1 MILNSYSNILHKL
14 SVFTT
19 KYYTR
24 LLIKGVLFFL
34 LFGILFFIGIVSLE
48 YFLWMGTSGRLILF
62 LLLVGVVVFIGI
74 KYIVFP
80 LIYLFKIK
88 KGISTKE
95 ASLLI
100 GRHFPDIGDR
110 LINLLELAEDTN
122 KSELLLASI
131 EQRSKNLEPFTFAK
145 AIRLK
150 DGLRSAK
157 YLVAPMLIIGILWLS
172 GNLASFIGSY
182 ERVVNYDVAYL
193 PPAPFKFVLLNE
205 TMNALESE
213 SYTVKVR
220 TEGLVQPE
228 EVFLVVDGNDM
239 LLQRDKDAFTYT
251 FKAPLR
257 SANFYFRA
265 NNIESKTYQL
275 KALATPAIQQLKT
288 ILKYPEYIE
297 KTWDTLQGTGN
308 AIIPEGTKVEWK
320 VKGKNTSFVTLATK
334 DTSYLLNRD
343 REDFVY
349 TKNIYDDF
357 RYQLSTSNENIAN
370 YETLF
375 YGLKVIKDANPTLEI
390 KEIKEDLNSNLYY
403 SGEGTD
409 DYRISKLEIVY
420 YAVNQ
425 IDKKKTVLLEK
436 PNSSVYQFY
445 YTFPSGL
452 NLVRGIEYEY
462 YFLLTDN
469 DAIHGGKTTKSKV
482 FSTVINTVGQERNR
496 QLEYQQSILDNM
508 DKSLEKFKEQEES
521 LKELNTKQKEKNT
534 LNFNDQNQVKDFL
547 KKQQQQESMMKK
559 FSKDLKESLRN
570 TDEQNRMNELL
581 QERLERQ
588 ELEALKNEKLLE
600 ELKKIADKIDKKELA
615 EKLEEIGK
623 KQQNSKRN
631 LEQLLELTKRYYV
644 TEKASQLAKDLE
656 ELAKKQRML
665 SKIKA
670 KQQILNNEQEQ
681 LNKEFDTIS
690 KSLDELVKDN
700 TDLKKPLNLDID
712 QNKKEEI
719 KEDQKQALEEL
730 NKDQGAEQASEE
742 GGPSKNENKA
752 TQKQQGAAAKMRE
765 MSEALQQASSSGGGS
780 SIAEDAEMLRQIL
793 DNLVTFSFKQEEL
806 LDKLSANGRDLS
818 GYANTVREQ
827 QQLRTLFEHVDDSLF
842 SLSMRQVEI
851 TEFVNEQITEVYY
864 NIDKTLSSMA
874 EGQSY
879 QGISYQKYVLT
890 ASNSLSDFLAN
901 MLDNMQQSLSQGSGK
916 GQSKDGFQLPDII
929 KSQQGVGEMMKGQ
942 EGKQGEEKGQQAGNE
957 PGTQG
962 NEGKD
967 GEEGSAEEGSKR
979 GNDGKSGKEG
989 EGGST
994 GQGGQEESLQELYEI
1009 YKEQQQIRMRLE
1021 EQLKDMILKEERD
1034 LAKRLVQ
1041 QMEQFENDLIQNG
1054 ITRRTIERANRIQQQ
1069 LLKLENASLKQGEL
1083 KERESINNVIEY
1095 SNPIMGKPIEQDVYR
1110 NNVEI
1115 LYRQALPLQKIYKD
1129 KVQKYFIKND

>member
-1 MILNSYSNILHKL
+1 MNSYSDILHKL

-19 KYYTR
+19 KFYTR
-24 LLIKGVLFFL
+24 LLIKGVLLFL

-48 YFLWMGTSGRLILF
+48 YFLWMGTSGRFILF
-62 LLLVGVVVFIGI
+62 LLLVVAVLFIGI
-74 KYIVFP
+74 KYIVIP

-110 LINLLELAEDTN
+110 LFNLLELAEDTN

-131 EQRSKNLEPFTFAK
+131 EQRSKNLQPFTFAK

-150 DGLRSAK
+150 DGFRSAK
-157 YLVAPMLIIGILWLS
+157 YLAAPLLIIGILWVS
-172 GNLASFIGSY
+172 GNLASFFGSY
-182 ERVVNYDVAYL
+182 ERVVNYDVAYV
-193 PPAPFKFVLLNE
+193 PPAPFEFVLLNG
-205 TMNALESE
+205 TLNALESE
-213 SYTVKVR
+213 SYTVNVR

-228 EVFLVVDGNDM
+228 EVFLVVDGKDM
-239 LLQRDKDAFTYT
+239 LLQRNTNEFTYT
-251 FKAPLR
+251 FKAPLQ
-257 SANFYFRA
+257 SVNFYFKA
-265 NNIESKTYQL
+265 NGIESKTYQL

-288 ILKYPEYIE
+288 ILKYPNYIE

-308 AIIPEGTKVEWK
+308 ASVPEGTKVEWR
-320 VKGKNTSFVTLATK
+320 VKGKNTELLTLATK
-334 DTSYLLNRD
+334 DTSYVLDKNEGNFGYTRHIYN
-343 REDFVY
+343 DFS
-349 TKNIYDDF
+349 
-357 RYQLSTSNENIAN
+357 YQLSASNENVVN
-370 YETLF
+370 YETLY
-375 YGLKVIKDANPTLEI
+375 YGLKVVKDATPTLEVE
-390 KEIKEDLNSNLYY
+390 EIKDEFGSGLFY

-420 YAVNQ
+420 YAENQ
-425 IDKKKTVLLEK
+425 IDNKKTVLLER

-452 NLVRGIEYEY
+452 KLVRGVEYEY
-462 YFLLTDN
+462 YFVLTDN
-469 DAIHGGKTTKSKV
+469 DAIHGGKTVKSRV

-508 DKSLEKFKEQEES
+508 DKSLTKFKEQEEA
-521 LKELNTKQKEKNT
+521 LKELNTQQKEKNS
-534 LNFNDQNQVKDFL
+534 LNFNDQNRIKDFL
-547 KKQQQQESMMKK
+547 NKQQQEESMMKK

-570 TDEQNRMNELL
+570 TEEQNRMNELL

-588 ELEALKNEKLLE
+588 ELEARKNEKLLE

-656 ELAKKQRML
+656 ELAEKQRVL
-665 SKIKA
+665 SKIDA
-670 KQQILNNEQEQ
+670 KQQILNKEQKQ
-681 LNKEFDTIS
+681 LSSEFDTIAE
-690 KSLDELVKDN
+690 SLDELIKDN
-700 TDLKKPLNLDID
+700 KALKKPLNLTID
-712 QNKKEEI
+712 QNKKVEI
-719 KEDQKQALEEL
+719 REDQKQALEEL
-730 NKDQGAEQASEE
+730 NKYQGEEQAGEE
-742 GGPSKNENKA
+742 GEPTKIENKA
-752 TQKQQGAAAKMRE
+752 TQKQQGAAAKMKE
-765 MSEALQQASSSGGGS
+765 MSEALQQASASGGGS

-793 DNLVTFSFKQEEL
+793 DNLVTFSFKQEAL

-818 GYANTVREQ
+818 GYASSVKEQ

-842 SLSMRQVEI
+842 TLSMRQAEI

-864 NIDKTLSSMA
+864 NIDRTLASMA

-901 MLDNMQQSLSQGSGK
+901 MLENMQQSLSQGSGK
-916 GQSKDGFQLPDII
+916 GKSNDGFQLPDII
-929 KSQQGVGEMMKGQ
+929 KSQQGVGERMKGQ
-942 EGKQGEEKGQQAGNE
+942 QGNQGMKNGKEAGNKPGSEGVEGQNGEKGSGE
-957 PGTQG
+957 KG
-962 NEGKD
+962 GKED
-967 GEEGSAEEGSKR
+967 KE
-979 GNDGKSGKEG
+979 GKSGKG
-989 EGGST
+989 NTDGGS
-994 GQGGQEESLQELYEI
+994 GQGGQEEDLQELYEI
-1009 YKEQQQIRMRLE
+1009 YKEQQQIRGRLE
-1021 EQLKDMILKEERD
+1021 EQLRNMILNEDRD
-1034 LAKRLVQ
+1034 LAKRLIQ
-1041 QMEQFENDLIQNG
+1041 QMEQFENDLIENG
-1054 ITRRTIERANRIQQQ
+1054 VTRRTIEKANRIQQQ
-1069 LLKLENASLKQGEL
+1069 LLKLENATLKQGEL
-1083 KERESINNVIEY
+1083 KERESTRNEIEY
-1095 SNPIMGKPIEQDVYR
+1095 SNPIMAKPVGINVDK

-1129 KVQKYFIKND
+1129 KVQKYFKKND